1 MKTKQEVRPITK
13 QQVKMIHTLKE
24 AIGLKDSV
32 YRGALHDAFGVTS
45 SKELNET
52 QACGVID
59 YFKQEAIKAG
69 VWKTE
74 SDHDFS
80 RFGNRPD
87 HATPKQLKYISCLW
101 DQVSRVEPDRRD
113 AALRKF
119 LMRQA
124 GVADLRFLKRSSAT
138 KVISAL
144 KAMKT
149 QAGSVH

>member
-1 MKTKQEVRPITK
+1 MRTKQEIRPITK

-24 AIGLKDSV
+24 ALGLNESI
-32 YRGALHDAFGVTS
+32 YRGTLYDAFGVTS

-59 YFKQEAIKAG
+59 CFKKEAIKAG
-69 VWKTE
+69 IWE
-74 SDHDFS
+74 QEHDYS
-80 RFGNRPD
+80 SFGNRPD
-87 HATPKQLKYISCLW
+87 HATPKQLKYICCLW
-101 DQVSRVEPDRRD
+101 NQVSRVQPDRRD